1 MDLNS
6 EVELLKSKLM
16 HQDETES
23 NAVRKT
29 LQLLEEDREKLLN
42 TVEPLMKTNKD
53 LQESLEGL
61 ANELKQ
67 KNNEIKKLRASSV
80 NVKREM
86 EIETVAMETKVDDV
100 RKEFDAE
107 MKEVKKHHKKEIS
120 KVRALS
126 SIYIYIYIWSENS
139 SSKSEANKE
148 ILHVSF
154 SPFLMFLCA
163 RSDTTLPGVCR
174 NFVF

>member
-126 SIYIYIYIWSENS
+126 SIYISISGARTQVQKVKLIRRYCTS
-139 SSKSEANKE
+139 
-148 ILHVSF
+148 VSV
-154 SPFLMFLCA
+154 PF
-163 RSDTTLPGVCR
+163 
-174 NFVF
+174 

>member
-1 MDLNS
+1 
-6 EVELLKSKLM
+6 
-16 HQDETES
+16 
-23 NAVRKT
+23 
-29 LQLLEEDREKLLN
+29 
-42 TVEPLMKTNKD
+42 MKTNKD

-126 SIYIYIYIWSENS
+126 SIYISISGARTQVQKVKLIRRYCTS
-139 SSKSEANKE
+139 
-148 ILHVSF
+148 VSV
-154 SPFLMFLCA
+154 PF
-163 RSDTTLPGVCR
+163 
-174 NFVF
+174 

>member
-6 EVELLKSKLM
+6 KVELLKSKLM
-16 HQDETES
+16 HQNETES
-23 NAVRKT
+23 NEVNAVRKT

-67 KNNEIKKLRASSV
+67 KNNEVKKLRASSV

-86 EIETVAMETKVDDV
+86 EIETG
-100 RKEFDAE
+100 KEFDAE

-126 SIYIYIYIWSENS
+126 YIYIYISIS
-139 SSKSEANKE
+139 GARTQVQKVKLIRRYCTS
-148 ILHVSF
+148 VSV
-154 SPFLMFLCA
+154 PF
-163 RSDTTLPGVCR
+163 
-174 NFVF
+174 

>member
-1 MDLNS
+1 MGLIS
-6 EVELLKSKLM
+6 EVESLKAKLTQQ
-16 HQDETES
+16 HEVES
-23 NAVRKT
+23 NEVNTVRKT

-86 EIETVAMETKVDDV
+86 EIETVAMETKVDDA

-107 MKEVKKHHKKEIS
+107 MKEVRKHQKKEIA
-120 KVRALS
+120 KVR
-126 SIYIYIYIWSENS
+126 
-139 SSKSEANKE
+139 
-148 ILHVSF
+148 VVR
-154 SPFLMFLCA
+154 FLC
-163 RSDTTLPGVCR
+163 L
-174 NFVF
+174 